1 MAIFTYI
8 ATSIVTFFGAT
19 VTATG
24 AVAIA
29 GSTLLG
35 SLAVGVVATGL
46 SVVTAK
52 ALGVFKAPGANAND
66 PGTKIQLGPSTD
78 NKVARLYGRNYTGAI
93 IIDAEI
99 KNENKRMAYAM
110 VISEY
115 SANDTWSINKI
126 YRGDGELVFNY
137 SGSQNCIVSS
147 IIDPNAT
154 ATTNVGIDSGSKSKY
169 PQGRFRVRVYAGG
182 SEASNQI
189 FPTTNKVA
197 AYGTGLCQFANWTAS
212 NTMDDL
218 VFAIVEM
225 DYDPENDFVGLGA
238 ITFDINNALNEPSN
252 VLLDYI
258 RNERY
263 GAGISNTMIDTASF
277 NAWNTYANASVN
289 YINTS
294 NVTVQHSRYQ
304 IDGALS
310 TFNPVLDNIG
320 KICQSGGAFFTYNA
334 KQGKFGVVVNRA
346 ATAGELAN
354 AFVFTDDNITSS
366 ITITSTELYSLYNQ
380 IEVEYPSVNQ
390 RDQTDVYF
398 AECNASI
405 RNSNE
410 PDNCLKYRLDM
421 VNDRSRVAQLANI
434 DLNQSRI
441 STIVEFTADFSS
453 MTVDVG
459 DVVKVTLPLYGY
471 NEKLFRCMRVTEEES
486 ADGMLNCRFTLLEYD
501 SDVYGDLLTREDLPP
516 PVTGITNWWVLN
528 SNATLNIGNILV
540 VSDPTQV
547 TANLYSP
554 STGSVVGTANLST
567 VRSTFGGA
575 YSSGTFIN
583 VPIGVPVNVNYDEAI
598 VQVYNDVATTSP
610 PATYTR
616 RPESGVYFTDD
627 ETFNFT
633 IDTYNFNKDTQFHLE
648 IQMRNTNTGAA
659 SRTYVTA
666 GLNNPRANV
675 ITGGDIQNNTIN
687 TNNFV
692 FFAPGAQIQEADQ
705 ANYSVFFPGTD
716 ALHPV
721 LDPIQYDLSN
731 AEQGVYSVEVAAIP
745 RGQTTDPNVS
755 FQYYLGL
762 APMMNATFKYNSNST
777 TFTMSNIQLD
787 MSSTRQQYF
796 AGESL
801 PQLITVST
809 KVDLVANSV
818 VGGPGNTSLVSANI
832 WLLGTNTS
840 DLEVVYGRGFEQI
853 KYQFLKIAKS
863 SK

>member
-1 MAIFTYI
+1 M
-8 ATSIVTFFGAT
+8 
-19 VTATG
+19 
-24 AVAIA
+24 
-29 GSTLLG
+29 
-35 SLAVGVVATGL
+35 
-46 SVVTAK
+46 
-52 ALGVFKAPGANAND
+52 
-66 PGTKIQLGPSTD
+66 
-78 NKVARLYGRNYTGAI
+78 
-93 IIDAEI
+93 
-99 KNENKRMAYAM
+99 
-110 VISEY
+110 
-115 SANDTWSINKI
+115 
-126 YRGDGELVFNY
+126 
-137 SGSQNCIVSS
+137 
-147 IIDPNAT
+147 
-154 ATTNVGIDSGSKSKY
+154 
-169 PQGRFRVRVYAGG
+169 RVYAGN
-182 SEASNQI
+182 SESTSQI
-189 FPTTNKVA
+189 FPVPGGGVTAVD
-197 AYGTGLCQFANWTAS
+197 AYGAGSCQFANWTSA
-212 NTMDDL
+212 NTMEDL
-218 VFAIVEM
+218 VFAVVEM
-225 DYDPENDFVGLGA
+225 DYDAENDLVGLGA

-252 VLLDYI
+252 VLLDYLQ
-258 RNERY
+258 NSRY
-263 GAGISNTMIDTASF
+263 GAGISNTMIDTTSF
-277 NAWNTYANASVN
+277 NDWFTYADANVS

-294 NVTVQHSRYQ
+294 NTTVQHSRYQ
-304 IDGALS
+304 IDGALN
-310 TFNPVLDNIG
+310 TFTTVIDNVN
-320 KICQSGGAFFTYNA
+320 KICQAGGAFFTYNA
-334 KQGKFGVVVNRA
+334 KQGKFGVVVNRP

-354 AFVFTDDNITSS
+354 AFVFDDDNITSS

-390 RDQTDVYF
+390 RDQTDLYF
-398 AECNASI
+398 AECNVSI

-421 VNDRSRVAQLANI
+421 VNDRTRVAQLANI

-441 STIVEFTADFSS
+441 NTILEFTADFSS

-459 DVVKVTLPLYGY
+459 DVVKVTVPLYGY
-471 NEKLFRCMRVTEEES
+471 NEKLFRAMRVIEQEDP
-486 ADGMLNCRFTLLEYD
+486 DGMIHCKFTLLEYD
-501 SDVYGDLLTREDLPP
+501 ADVYDDLLTQEDLPP

-528 SNATLNIGNILV
+528 SNAVLSIGNILV
-540 VSDPTQV
+540 VSDPTQAN
-547 TANLYSP
+547 ANLYYP
-554 STGSVVGTANLST
+554 SNGSLAGTTSLST

-598 VQVYNDVATTSP
+598 VQIYNDSANASP
-610 PATYTR
+610 PATYVR
-616 RPESGVYFTDD
+616 RPETGTTYFTDD

-633 IDTYNFNKDTQFHLE
+633 IDSYNLNKDTQFHME
-648 IQMRNTNTGAA
+648 IKMRDTKTGAA

-675 ITGGDIQNNTIN
+675 IDGGDIKTNTITN
-687 TNNFV
+687 NNFV

-705 ANYSVFFPGTD
+705 ANYSIYFPGTD

-721 LDPIQYDLSN
+721 LDPIQYDMSN
-731 AEQGVYSVEVAAIP
+731 AEQGTYSVEVAAIP

-809 KVDLVANSV
+809 KVDLVANST

-853 KYQFLKIAKS
+853 KYQFLRISKS

>member
-1 MAIFTYI
+1 MAIFTAI
-8 ATSIVTFFGAT
+8 ATAIVSALAGSAFVAATTTAAATLFGSALVASI
-19 VTATG
+19 ATG
-24 AVAIA
+24 I
-29 GSTLLG
+29 
-35 SLAVGVVATGL
+35 VATGL
-46 SVVTAK
+46 SIGTAK
-52 ALGVFKAPGANAND
+52 LLGVFKAPSLTTGQD
-66 PGTKIQLGPSTD
+66 PGVKVQLPPSTD

-93 IIDAEI
+93 IMDAEI
-99 KNENKRMAYAM
+99 KNQNKTMTYAV

-115 SANDTWSINKI
+115 NSNDTWSINTI
-126 YRGDGELVFNY
+126 YRGDQQLNFG
-137 SGSQNCIVSS
+137 SGANAHQVISVT
-147 IIDPNAT
+147 DPNAT
-154 ATTNVGIDSGSKSKY
+154 SSTTIANK
-169 PQGRFRVRVYAGG
+169 FRVRVYAGG
-182 SEASNQI
+182 SSAANQI
-189 FPTTNKVA
+189 FPVPGGGVTAVN
-197 AYGTGLCQFANWTAS
+197 AYGSGSGQFSNWTAS
-212 NTMDDL
+212 NTMEDL
-218 VFAIVEM
+218 VFAVLEM
-225 DYDPENDFVGLGA
+225 DYDAENDLVGLGA
-238 ITFDINNALNEPSN
+238 ITFDINNSLNEPSN
-252 VLLDYI
+252 VLLDYLD
-258 RNERY
+258 NQRY
-263 GAGISNTMIDTASF
+263 GAGISNTIIDTASF
-277 NAWNTYANASVN
+277 DDWYTYATEQVD
-289 YINTS
+289 YINIANS
-294 NVTVQHSRYQ
+294 TVQHNRYQ
-304 IDGALS
+304 IDGALN
-310 TFNPVLDNIG
+310 TYTPVIDNIS
-320 KICQSGGAFFTYNA
+320 KICQAGGAFFTYNA

-354 AFVFTDDNITSS
+354 AFVFTDDNITSG

-380 IEVEYPSVNQ
+380 IEVEYASVNQ
-390 RDQTDVYF
+390 RDQTDLYF
-398 AECNASI
+398 AEANVNI

-421 VNDRSRVAQLANI
+421 VNDRSRVAHLANV

-441 STIVEFTADFSS
+441 NTILEFTADFSS

-459 DVVKVTLPLYGY
+459 DVVKITLPLYGY
-471 NEKLFRCMRVTEEES
+471 NEKLFRAMRVTEQEDG
-486 ADGMLNCRFTLLEYD
+486 AGMLSFKFTLMEYD
-501 SDVYGDLLTREDLPP
+501 EDVYGDLLTREDLPP
-516 PVTGITNWWVLN
+516 AVTGITNWWVLN
-528 SNATLNIGNILV
+528 SNAVLSIGNILV
-540 VSDPTQV
+540 VSDPTKA

-554 STGSVVGTANLST
+554 VTGSVVGNTSLST

-598 VQVYNDVATTSP
+598 VQVYNDAASASP
-610 PATYTR
+610 PATYLR
-616 RPESGVYFTDD
+616 KPETGESYFPDD

-648 IQMRNTNTGAA
+648 IKMRDSKTGAA
-659 SRTYVTA
+659 SRTFVTA

-675 ITGGDIQNNTIN
+675 VSGDDIQNNTIG

-716 ALHPV
+716 ALHQI

-731 AEQGVYSVEVAAIP
+731 AEQGTYSVEVAAIP

-787 MSSTRQQYF
+787 MGSTRQQFF

-801 PQLITVST
+801 PYIITVST
-809 KVDLVANSV
+809 KVELVANNT

-840 DLEVVYGRGFEQI
+840 DTEVVFGRGFEQI